1 MNPTK
6 EQQAIIDSLRCE
18 RLSSDQNNL
27 RSVGSFYNRRNNS
40 LADILQNEAYEEDID
55 GSIAYY
61 VVKNAQGDILFFFF
75 A

>member
-18 RLSSDQNNL
+18 RLSSDRNNL
-27 RSVGSFYNRRNNS
+27 RLVGSFYNRRNNS

-55 GSIAYY
+55 KGPRS
-61 VVKNAQGDILFFFF
+61 QSLFILLTL
-75 A
+75 